1 MTYRVMDEKRCRA
14 GSDSLD
20 EGMFA
25 GGVGLCK
32 EKWYNIRPRHERRNA
47 HAETE

>member
-1 MTYRVMDEKRCRA
+1 MTYRVMDEKRARVC
-14 GSDSLD
+14 SDSLD

-32 EKWYNIRPRHERRNA
+32 GKMV
-47 HAETE
+47 